1 MINIYKIEGKNE
13 QELLEKFLEENK
25 LSENDVY
32 YNFTEAPTKLF
43 KSKKIILNLIKK
55 SDILIY
61 IKEYIDNLSKE
72 MNIDI
77 KYEVNYKDETINIL
91 LISENNPILI
101 GKEGRTLNS
110 IQILLKQ
117 ALSIQTGIQIK
128 LNLDV
133 SNYKAKKM
141 KNLEYEIK
149 KIAKEIEKTKIDVV
163 LDTMNSYERRFVHN
177 IISEF
182 PLLESK
188 SSGEGK
194 ERKITISYKK

>member
-13 QELLEKFLEENK
+13 QELLEKYLEENQ
-25 LSENDVY
+25 LNENDVY
-32 YNFTEAPTKLF
+32 YSFTDAPTKLF
-43 KSKKIILNLIKK
+43 KGKKIILNILKK
-55 SDILIY
+55 SDILVY
-61 IKEYIDNLSKE
+61 IKEYINNLAKE

-77 KYEVNYKDETINIL
+77 KHEVNYKEDMINIL

-117 ALSIQTGIQIK
+117 ALSMQTGQQIK

-133 SNYKAKKM
+133 SNYKAKKL

-149 KIAKEIEKTKIDVV
+149 RIAKEIEKTKIDVV

-194 ERKITISYKK
+194 DRKITISYKK

>member
-13 QELLEKFLEENK
+13 QELLEKYLEENQ
-25 LSENDVY
+25 LNENDVY
-32 YNFTEAPTKLF
+32 YSFTDAPTKLF
-43 KSKKIILNLIKK
+43 KGKKIILNIIKK
-55 SDILIY
+55 SDILVY
-61 IKEYIDNLSKE
+61 IKEYINNLAKE

-77 KYEVNYKDETINIL
+77 KHEVNYKEDMINIL

-117 ALSIQTGIQIK
+117 ALSMQTGQQIK

-133 SNYKAKKM
+133 SNYKAKKL

-149 KIAKEIEKTKIDVV
+149 RIAKEIEKTKIDVV

-194 ERKITISYKK
+194 DRKITISYKK